1 MTKRREENIMGLN
14 RTLAALSFLASAIVV
29 VMVAAI
35 LATGF
40 FSQEFFELA
49 PSPAFVA
56 DQLRDQPQHALGL
69 RINLGLD
76 NFFIVV
82 YSAFFV
88 LLAVRLRTVLS
99 PVTIAVALTA
109 LLLTALL
116 DAIENHHILLMLH
129 DFQHGAAI
137 SAEELQWQMVVSNL
151 KFHASYV
158 GAFLFAFGF
167 YRLGGLGRVIA
178 FLLWFGYVPLGMIT
192 FVVPVEIVVP
202 FALARTVFFVLVFA
216 LGGIYFL
223 RDKET
228 LAPVA
233 AAAQ

>member
-1 MTKRREENIMGLN
+1 MALN
-14 RTLAALSFLASAIVV
+14 RTLATLAFLASAIVL

-35 LATGF
+35 LVTG

-49 PSPAFVA
+49 PSPLQVA
-56 DQLRDQPQHALGL
+56 DALRDQPARALGL
-69 RINLGLD
+69 RVNLGLD
-76 NFFIVV
+76 NLFIVV

-88 LLAVRLRTVLS
+88 FLAVRQRTLLS
-99 PVTIAVALTA
+99 PATIAVALAA

-116 DAIENHHILLMLH
+116 DAIENDHILLMLH
-129 DFQHGAAI
+129 DFQHGAPI

-178 FLLWFGYVPLGMIT
+178 WLLWFGYVPLGMIT
-192 FVVPVEIVVP
+192 FVVPVEIVAP
-202 FALARTVFFVLVFA
+202 FALARTVFFVLGFA
-216 LGGIYFL
+216 LGGIYFMG
-223 RDKET
+223 DKEMP
-228 LAPVA
+228 APVA

>member
-1 MTKRREENIMGLN
+1 MALN
-14 RTLAALSFLASAIVV
+14 RTLAALAFLAAAIVV

-35 LATGF
+35 LATGL

-49 PSPAFVA
+49 PSPASVA
-56 DQLRDQPQHALGL
+56 DQLRDPAHAFGL

-82 YSAFFV
+82 YSAFFT
-88 LLAVRLRTVLS
+88 LLAVRLRTLLS
-99 PVTIAVALTA
+99 PVTIAVALA
-109 LLLTALL
+109 AFLLTALL
-116 DAIENHHILLMLH
+116 DAVENHHILLMLH
-129 DFQHGAAI
+129 DFQHGASI
-137 SAEELQWQMVVSNL
+137 TAEELQWQMLVSNL

-178 FLLWFGYVPLGMIT
+178 ALVWFGYVPLGMIT
-192 FVVPVEIVVP
+192 FVVPVEAVVP

-216 LGGIYFL
+216 LGGVYFL

-228 LAPVA
+228 PA
-233 AAAQ
+233 AAAL

>member
-151 KFHASYV
+151 KFHGSYV

-178 FLLWFGYVPLGMIT
+178 WLLWFGYVPLGIIT

>member
-1 MTKRREENIMGLN
+1 MALN
-14 RTLAALSFLASAIVV
+14 RTLAALSFLAAAIVL

-40 FSQEFFELA
+40 FSQEFFELG
-49 PSPAFVA
+49 PSPALVA
-56 DQLRDQPQHALGL
+56 DQLREPLHALGL

-88 LLAVRLRTVLS
+88 LLAVRLRGLLT
-99 PVTIAVALTA
+99 PVTIAVALAA

-167 YRLGGLGRVIA
+167 YRLGGLARVIA

-228 LAPVA
+228 PAAITA
-233 AAAQ
+233 AAP

>member
-14 RTLAALSFLASAIVV
+14 RTLAALSFLAAAIVV

-151 KFHASYV
+151 KFHGSYV

-167 YRLGGLGRVIA
+167 YRLGGLGCVIA
-178 FLLWFGYVPLGMIT
+178 WLLWFGYVPLGMIT

>member
-1 MTKRREENIMGLN
+1 MALN
-14 RTLAALSFLASAIVV
+14 RILAALAFLAAAIVL

-49 PSPAFVA
+49 PSPVSVA
-56 DQLRDQPQHALGL
+56 DQLRNQPLHTLGL

-76 NFFIVV
+76 NLFIVV

-88 LLAVRLRTVLS
+88 FLAVRLPTLLS
-99 PVTIAVALTA
+99 PPIIAVALA
-109 LLLTALL
+109 SLLLTALL
-116 DAIENHHILLMLH
+116 DAVENHHIMLMLH
-129 DFQHGAAI
+129 DFQHGAPV
-137 SAEELQWQMVVSNL
+137 SAEELQWQMLVSNL

-178 FLLWFGYVPLGMIT
+178 WLLWFGYVPLGMIT
-192 FVVPVEIVVP
+192 FAVPVEVITP

-228 LAPVA
+228 SA
-233 AAAQ
+233 ATSS

>member
-1 MTKRREENIMGLN
+1 VQEDDIMALN
-14 RTLAALSFLASAIVV
+14 RILAALAFLAAAIVL

-56 DQLRDQPQHALGL
+56 DQLREPAHTLGL

-76 NFFIVV
+76 NLFIVV

-88 LLAVRLRTVLS
+88 FLAVRLRTLLS
-99 PVTIAVALTA
+99 PAIVAVALAA
-109 LLLTALL
+109 LLLTAIL
-116 DAIENHHILLMLH
+116 DAVENHHILLMLH
-129 DFQHGAAI
+129 DFQHGAPI
-137 SAEELQWQMVVSNL
+137 SADELQWQMLVSNL

-167 YRLGGLGRVIA
+167 YRLGGLARVIA
-178 FLLWFGYVPLGMIT
+178 ALVWFGYVPLGMIT
-192 FVVPVEIVVP
+192 FVVPVELITP

-228 LAPVA
+228 SVAPSP
-233 AAAQ
+233 

>member
-1 MTKRREENIMGLN
+1 MPLN
-14 RTLAALSFLASAIVV
+14 RTLAALSFLAAAVV
-29 VMVAAI
+29 LVMVAAI

-49 PSPAFVA
+49 PSPALVA
-56 DQLRDQPQHALGL
+56 DQLRDQPLHALGL

-88 LLAVRLRTVLS
+88 LLAVRLRGLLG
-99 PVTIAVALTA
+99 PVTIAVALAA

-129 DFQHGAAI
+129 DFQHGTAI
-137 SAEELQWQMVVSNL
+137 SAEELQWQMLVSNL

-192 FVVPVEIVVP
+192 FVVPVEIIVP
-202 FALARTVFFVLVFA
+202 FALARTAFFVLVFA

-223 RDKET
+223 RDKEM
-228 LAPVA
+228 PA
-233 AAAQ
+233 AASL

>member
-1 MTKRREENIMGLN
+1 MALN
-14 RTLAALSFLASAIVV
+14 RTLAALAFLAAAIVV

-40 FSQEFFELA
+40 FSQEFFEIA
-49 PSPAFVA
+49 PSPAAVA
-56 DQLRDQPQHALGL
+56 DQLRDPAHTLGL

-76 NFFIVV
+76 NLFIVV

-88 LLAVRLRTVLS
+88 LLAVRLRTLLS
-99 PVTIAVALTA
+99 PVTIAVALAA

-116 DAIENHHILLMLH
+116 DGVENHHILLMLH
-129 DFQHGAAI
+129 DFQHGASI
-137 SAEELQWQMVVSNL
+137 TAEELQWQMLVSNL

-178 FLLWFGYVPLGMIT
+178 ALVWFGYVPLGMIT
-192 FVVPVEIVVP
+192 FVVPVEITVP
-202 FALARTVFFVLVFA
+202 FALARTVFFVLVFG

-223 RDKET
+223 RDKE
-228 LAPVA
+228 APA
-233 AAAQ
+233 AAAS

>member
-1 MTKRREENIMGLN
+1 MLLN
-14 RTLAALSFLASAIVV
+14 RTLAALAFLAAAIVLI
-29 VMVAAI
+29 MVAAI

-56 DQLRDQPQHALGL
+56 DQLRDQPLHALGL

-88 LLAVRLRTVLS
+88 LLAVRLRGLLS
-99 PVTIAVALTA
+99 PVTIAVALAA

-129 DFQHGAAI
+129 DFQHGAPVT
-137 SAEELQWQMVVSNL
+137 AEELQWQMLVSNL

-178 FLLWFGYVPLGMIT
+178 ALIWFGYVPLGMII
-192 FVVPVEIVVP
+192 FVVPVEIIVP
-202 FALARTVFFVLVFA
+202 FALARTAFFVLVFA

-223 RDKET
+223 RDKEM
-228 LAPVA
+228 PA
-233 AAAQ
+233 AAAL

>member
-151 KFHASYV
+151 KFHGSYV

-178 FLLWFGYVPLGMIT
+178 WLLWFGYVPLGMIT